1 MCDELDRLNEEIER
15 LSRQTIQGG
24 SFQIPRSLPVASTLP
39 LWESQAV
46 HGTTSELNEAIVQ
59 HEHLFVGLQ
68 ESGIQ
73 FPLFDLY
80 VPNAESSDVLV
91 TMLSDTDPLLP
102 SSSAPFQLDLQG
114 SPSQGFSKASGILFE
129 HSDMSTMEDT
139 VSSELSQ
146 VPESEQSQDL
156 MDIGSQASTV
166 DEKEDQSNDDT
177 ENIDDDS
184 GKVVQPTS
192 KEFKKTWGFRRTTI
206 AKRELPGEV
215 DFNDPLNAPLRRSG
229 RQSKRT
235 DKMEEFLSTSKRRGR
250 RSAPANLESFD
261 PTDTET
267 ASEASFD
274 GNSEAK
280 TPSQASVESLDL
292 KATPDDDGGKNEPDA
307 AAASQDSSEASD
319 SDELTLKELQNQLRK
334 KRVAG
339 APGAE
344 EEGLEEVESAEKPVD
359 ETGSK
364 GLSGSPGRG
373 GAKESAIN
381 DAETKPGQ
389 KGSKDAGREGPSTI
403 KSDAEGY
410 DPNALYCIC
419 RQKHNNRF
427 MICCDR
433 CEEWFHGNCVGI
445 TEARGRLLERNGED
459 YICPNCTRLRSQGD
473 RTPLTGEEQPELKS
487 GKTSED
493 QTAAPTDAEKPSED
507 QGIKGRIEKA
517 TNPSGKKKIKL
528 FHPVVETSTLPK
540 CIGSGCSNHA
550 LPDSVYCG
558 NDCIL
563 RHAAAAMKSLTEV
576 KEPKPKE
583 KPKLKVQRK
592 SPLKTPPKG
601 QKRVG
606 PERKVVKKTTVMV
619 SRPAGTSEPETDQSG
634 QESHMPSWSSDHNY
648 NAVQTEKTAAIS
660 SSVFYK
666 SSAKETEGD
675 GSKMESTTS
684 SKQPSGPSSTTPAAK
699 QHHASGGATAKA
711 KKHPPPSATSSS
723 ASKKTPPSLNK
734 AKNLKSLSPAPST
747 GLSASKHHASGA
759 LSITKTSY
767 TIPKKLPSTSGA
779 SPAAR
784 QPSGSS
790 VTAAPAAPSK
800 PALPSASQPQ
810 PNNQIRQNI
819 RRSLTEILYKR
830 VSDSDDLDISEN
842 EVGKIAFN
850 IEKEMFSMFQNTDNK
865 YKNKYRSIMFN
876 LKDPKNKGLFYRVI
890 GAEISPYKLV
900 RLNPEELLCREVSEW
915 RERETNEAQESSQKS
930 QREPQKYGLKQ
941 ENVPDVDMEESPPM
955 SDGDEQE
962 EPKPTPPKST
972 LPVPDIFSSMLKDTT
987 SEHRAHLFDL
997 NCKICTGQMSA
1008 EEEPVPKKPKI
1019 SVTNTVKKPEPK
1031 IKQEARPTMA
1041 SDSEGSPKTA
1051 DGKLQCAPS
1060 STTAESTPEPKWK
1073 TEVHHPITDSPAS
1086 PEQPS
1091 SPISTSSSFTPI
1103 PIPAVSSVTIMH
1115 RDPRTAGY
1123 RPSVTVTPAPLIV
1136 PTEAPPASTTA
1147 AGLKTEITKPAM
1159 PPPPPAVP
1167 KSILLKPV
1175 SSPDTRYFSTSS
1187 SSVSIAESR
1196 SPQDGETTV
1205 FLAKQEIAWK
1215 GFINMHTVA
1224 KFVTKAYLVSGS
1236 SDFLAEDLPDTV
1248 HIGGRISPHTVWDYV
1263 GKLKS
1268 SLSKELCLIRFH
1280 PATEEEEVA
1289 YISLYSYFS
1298 SRGRFGVVANNNRR
1312 IKDLYLI
1319 PLSAKD
1325 SIPSKLLPFDG
1336 PGLESSRPNLLL
1348 GLVICQKLKRP
1359 GAPSDPEKGEEKKL
1373 KVQVQEED
1381 DVSSLSKA
1389 TTLSKPESKSEKPL
1403 LYNPEMPISTTPP
1416 GSPPSGTSSESSSSS
1431 FTTPSV
1437 FSLLSSV
1444 KAATAKPTAGGGE
1457 TPPSGSSATASSTP
1471 LQQILN
1477 TLFGKKKPSESTDS
1491 SQSTPEQSAVE
1502 LTVSSAPVIDPI
1514 VQQFGQISQ
1523 DKTLDEDDY
1532 DRPYDPEEEYD
1543 PEKLYGMDTPVNK
1556 NKLFQTK
1563 KVCEAPEVDEEAY
1576 DPEDETIFEEAKVVV
1591 SDFPSRVLGI
1601 KSKDR
1606 PANYIAP
1613 VNDSSSLTE
1622 QQKML
1627 EELNKQIDEQ
1637 KRQLEEQEEA
1647 LRQQRAAVGVSMAH
1661 FSVSDAL
1668 MSPPPKSL
1676 VANSDSIQLGKKAE
1690 AIAKPP
1696 SLPKPAQVINQRRDP
1711 RQSKDPRQSRDPR
1724 QAATRRPS
1732 EKEEVTTT
1740 VAAEVSVSPSQPVE
1754 ALNQP
1759 APNVEP
1765 ESMEMSIPLLG
1776 EKIEPYPITSETVDI
1791 KLIENSAPPSGQSA
1805 GDAFSEA
1812 ASSPFTSWPDPSSHQ
1827 SPGDFSS
1834 GPVRPTRK
1842 VLLPTPSQPPMYPPP
1857 SDSVSPVLS
1866 SQPESTHPTVSM
1878 QDAVHMSQ
1886 MGMPNPE
1893 FMNQQEVQKV
1903 PFQSQSGPPHFEGQ
1917 TNQSQFRDERESY
1930 PFQEQWRGSPQQFD
1944 GPRGPPPPHM
1954 MGQGAPVPFQPM
1966 GQRGP
1971 PPSRFAGPRG
1981 PPPPQNLGQ
1990 FQEGHGT
1997 SHGQNEPPQ
2006 PRFGGP
2012 GGPHF
2017 PGPRGPHPPFMG
2029 PAPGQFE
2036 NRGPPPSHFQGPPP
2050 PHQFGEQG
2058 PPQPFMDPQRGHE
2071 EKQYDNSN
2079 TYPQGM
2085 EHHRAQP
2092 PPHMLRDNNNRTS
2105 SPSPLM
2111 GQRGPSPNQFDG
2123 PRGPPPNHFDGPRGP
2138 TPNQFDGPRGPVP
2151 NQFDGPRGPAP
2162 NQFDGPRVHRPT
2174 PPGDMGGHRFP
2185 PPNQFG
2191 GPRGPP
2197 PHLQQG
2203 QRVPS
2208 PQPRGPPP
2216 QNFEEYRGPPQQ
2228 FQGQRGPPQPQFG
2241 GSCGPGPSQF
2251 PDKGGRPRFHYEGQP
2266 HPQDGR
2272 AAHHP
2277 RPLLP
2282 NPPEQPQEGW
2292 NKGHRQ
2298 NRFERDPESEPD
2310 EHWQS
2315 PDMRGRDR
2323 GRGNS
2328 EPRNNGERQRDR
2340 FDAGSR
2346 ERANPQGPVR
2356 QSDERQNR
2364 LSEERRRDRDGAHGR
2379 PWERNQGK
2387 PWSREREWD
2396 RNRERDR
2403 DRDSDRNRSRDC
2415 ERHRDRDQAPEQEV
2429 DRNRER
2435 DQTRGRGRDRES
2447 DRRDHERDRTRN
2459 RDRERD
2465 RDHDRETHRR
2475 RDRDRS
2481 RSRDRE
2487 RGRDRDR
2494 DRDRTKDRDRD
2505 RDSRR
2510 DRERKDRSKSKE
2522 KGKDTRMEAKN
2533 QSEKTVEAET
2543 AAEKNTSS

>member
-1 MCDELDRLNEEIER
+1 
-15 LSRQTIQGG
+15 
-24 SFQIPRSLPVASTLP
+24 
-39 LWESQAV
+39 
-46 HGTTSELNEAIVQ
+46 
-59 HEHLFVGLQ
+59 
-68 ESGIQ
+68 
-73 FPLFDLY
+73 
-80 VPNAESSDVLV
+80 
-91 TMLSDTDPLLP
+91 
-102 SSSAPFQLDLQG
+102 
-114 SPSQGFSKASGILFE
+114 
-129 HSDMSTMEDT
+129 
-139 VSSELSQ
+139 
-146 VPESEQSQDL
+146 
-156 MDIGSQASTV
+156 
-166 DEKEDQSNDDT
+166 
-177 ENIDDDS
+177 
-184 GKVVQPTS
+184 
-192 KEFKKTWGFRRTTI
+192 
-206 AKRELPGEV
+206 
-215 DFNDPLNAPLRRSG
+215 
-229 RQSKRT
+229 
-235 DKMEEFLSTSKRRGR
+235 
-250 RSAPANLESFD
+250 
-261 PTDTET
+261 
-267 ASEASFD
+267 
-274 GNSEAK
+274 
-280 TPSQASVESLDL
+280 
-292 KATPDDDGGKNEPDA
+292 
-307 AAASQDSSEASD
+307 
-319 SDELTLKELQNQLRK
+319 
-334 KRVAG
+334 
-339 APGAE
+339 
-344 EEGLEEVESAEKPVD
+344 
-359 ETGSK
+359 
-364 GLSGSPGRG
+364 
-373 GAKESAIN
+373 
-381 DAETKPGQ
+381 
-389 KGSKDAGREGPSTI
+389 
-403 KSDAEGY
+403 
-410 DPNALYCIC
+410 
-419 RQKHNNRF
+419 
-427 MICCDR
+427 
-433 CEEWFHGNCVGI
+433 
-445 TEARGRLLERNGED
+445 
-459 YICPNCTRLRSQGD
+459 
-473 RTPLTGEEQPELKS
+473 
-487 GKTSED
+487 
-493 QTAAPTDAEKPSED
+493 
-507 QGIKGRIEKA
+507 
-517 TNPSGKKKIKL
+517 
-528 FHPVVETSTLPK
+528 
-540 CIGSGCSNHA
+540 
-550 LPDSVYCG
+550 
-558 NDCIL
+558 
-563 RHAAAAMKSLTEV
+563 
-576 KEPKPKE
+576 
-583 KPKLKVQRK
+583 
-592 SPLKTPPKG
+592 
-601 QKRVG
+601 
-606 PERKVVKKTTVMV
+606 
-619 SRPAGTSEPETDQSG
+619 
-634 QESHMPSWSSDHNY
+634 
-648 NAVQTEKTAAIS
+648 
-660 SSVFYK
+660 
-666 SSAKETEGD
+666 
-675 GSKMESTTS
+675 
-684 SKQPSGPSSTTPAAK
+684 
-699 QHHASGGATAKA
+699 
-711 KKHPPPSATSSS
+711 
-723 ASKKTPPSLNK
+723 
-734 AKNLKSLSPAPST
+734 
-747 GLSASKHHASGA
+747 
-759 LSITKTSY
+759 
-767 TIPKKLPSTSGA
+767 
-779 SPAAR
+779 
-784 QPSGSS
+784 
-790 VTAAPAAPSK
+790 
-800 PALPSASQPQ
+800 
-810 PNNQIRQNI
+810 
-819 RRSLTEILYKR
+819 
-830 VSDSDDLDISEN
+830 
-842 EVGKIAFN
+842 
-850 IEKEMFSMFQNTDNK
+850 
-865 YKNKYRSIMFN
+865 
-876 LKDPKNKGLFYRVI
+876 
-890 GAEISPYKLV
+890 
-900 RLNPEELLCREVSEW
+900 
-915 RERETNEAQESSQKS
+915 
-930 QREPQKYGLKQ
+930 
-941 ENVPDVDMEESPPM
+941 
-955 SDGDEQE
+955 
-962 EPKPTPPKST
+962 
-972 LPVPDIFSSMLKDTT
+972 
-987 SEHRAHLFDL
+987 
-997 NCKICTGQMSA
+997 
-1008 EEEPVPKKPKI
+1008 
-1019 SVTNTVKKPEPK
+1019 
-1031 IKQEARPTMA
+1031 MA
-1041 SDSEGSPKTA
+1041 SDSEASPKTA
-1051 DGKLQCAPS
+1051 DGKLQCASS

-1147 AGLKTEITKPAM
+1147 AGSKTEITKPAM

-1359 GAPSDPEKGEEKKL
+1359 GAPPDPEKSEEKKL
-1373 KVQVQEED
+1373 KVHVREED

-1389 TTLSKPESKSEKPL
+1389 PTVSKPESKSEKPL

-1477 TLFGKKKPSESTDS
+1477 TLFGKKKTSESTDS

-1502 LTVSSAPVIDPI
+1502 LAVSSAPVIDPI

-1523 DKTLDEDDY
+1523 DKTQDEDDY

-1676 VANSDSIQLGKKAE
+1676 VANSDSIQLGKKAD

-1711 RQSKDPRQSRDPR
+1711 RQSRDPR
-1724 QAATRRPS
+1724 QAVTRRPS

-1740 VAAEVSVSPSQPVE
+1740 VSAEVSVSPSQPVE

-1759 APNVEP
+1759 APDVEP

-1791 KLIENSAPPSGQSA
+1791 KLNENSAPPSGQSA

-1857 SDSVSPVLS
+1857 SDGVSPVLS
-1866 SQPESTHPTVSM
+1866 SQPESTHPAVSM

-1886 MGMPNPE
+1886 TGMPNPE

-1917 TNQSQFRDERESY
+1917 TDQSQFRDERQSY
-1930 PFQEQWRGSPQQFD
+1930 PFPEQWGGSPQQFD

-1981 PPPPQNLGQ
+1981 PPPPQHLGQ

-1997 SHGQNEPPQ
+1997 SHGQNELPQ

-2138 TPNQFDGPRGPVP
+2138 APNQFDGSRGPVP

-2197 PHLQQG
+2197 PHLHQG

-2282 NPPEQPQEGW
+2282 NPSEQPQEGW

-2323 GRGNS
+2323 GRENS

-2346 ERANPQGPVR
+2346 ERANPQGPVH

-2403 DRDSDRNRSRDC
+2403 DRDSDRNRGRDC

-2475 RDRDRS
+2475 RDRNRS

-2494 DRDRTKDRDRD
+2494 DRDRTRDRERE

>member
-1 MCDELDRLNEEIER
+1 
-15 LSRQTIQGG
+15 
-24 SFQIPRSLPVASTLP
+24 
-39 LWESQAV
+39 
-46 HGTTSELNEAIVQ
+46 
-59 HEHLFVGLQ
+59 
-68 ESGIQ
+68 
-73 FPLFDLY
+73 
-80 VPNAESSDVLV
+80 
-91 TMLSDTDPLLP
+91 
-102 SSSAPFQLDLQG
+102 
-114 SPSQGFSKASGILFE
+114 
-129 HSDMSTMEDT
+129 MSTMEDT

-146 VPESEQSQDL
+146 VPESEQSQDV
-156 MDIGSQASTV
+156 MDIGSRVSTM
-166 DEKEDQSNDDT
+166 DEKQKSNDDT
-177 ENIDDDS
+177 ENIEDDS

-215 DFNDPLNAPLRRSG
+215 DLNDPLNAPLRRSG

-274 GNSEAK
+274 GNSETK
-280 TPSQASVESLDL
+280 TPSQASIESLDL
-292 KATPDDDGGKNEPDA
+292 KSTPDDDGGKNEPDT
-307 AAASQDSSEASD
+307 ASASEDNSEASD

-344 EEGLEEVESAEKPVD
+344 GEGVEEVESPEKPVG
-359 ETGSK
+359 ET
-364 GLSGSPGRG
+364 GSPGRG
-373 GAKESAIN
+373 GAKESAVN
-381 DAETKPGQ
+381 DAESKPGQ

-459 YICPNCTRLRSQGD
+459 YICPNCTRLQSQGD
-473 RTPLTGEEQPELKS
+473 RTPITGEEQPELKS

-493 QTAAPTDAEKPSED
+493 QTTAPTDAEKPSED

-606 PERKVVKKTTVMV
+606 PDRKVVKKTTVMV
-619 SRPAGTSEPETDQSG
+619 SQPTGTSEPETDQSG
-634 QESHMPSWSSDHNY
+634 QESHTPSWSSDHNY

-666 SSAKETEGD
+666 SSAKEMEGD
-675 GSKMESTTS
+675 GSKMESTTT
-684 SKQPSGPSSTTPAAK
+684 SKQPSGPSSTPPAAK
-699 QHHASGGATAKA
+699 QHHVSGGAPAKA
-711 KKHPPPSATSSS
+711 KKHPPQSAASSL
-723 ASKKTPPSLNK
+723 ASKKTPQSLNK
-734 AKNLKSLSPAPST
+734 AKNLKSLSPVPSA
-747 GLSASKHHASGA
+747 GLSASKHHATGA

-800 PALPSASQPQ
+800 PAPPSASQPQ
-810 PNNQIRQNI
+810 PNNQIRHNI

-850 IEKEMFSMFQNTDNK
+850 IEKEMFSMFLNTDNK

-915 RERETNEAQESSQKS
+915 KERETSEAQESNQKS
-930 QREPQKYGLKQ
+930 QRDPQKYGLKQ
-941 ENVPDVDMEESPPM
+941 ENMPDVDMEESPPM

-962 EPKPTPPKST
+962 EPKPAPPKST

-1008 EEEPVPKKPKI
+1008 EEEQVPKKPKI
-1019 SVTNTVKKPEPK
+1019 SVTTTVKKPDLQ
-1031 IKQEARPTMA
+1031 IKQEARPTML
-1041 SDSEGSPKTA
+1041 SDSGASPKTG
-1051 DGKLQCAPS
+1051 DGKLQCAPG

-1073 TEVHHPITDSPAS
+1073 TEVHQSITDSPAS

-1136 PTEAPPASTTA
+1136 STEAAAASTTA
-1147 AGLKTEITKPAM
+1147 AGSKTEITKPAM
-1159 PPPPPAVP
+1159 PPPLPAVP

-1289 YISLYSYFS
+1289 YISLFSYFS

-1348 GLVICQKLKRP
+1348 GLVICQKLKRS
-1359 GAPSDPEKGEEKKL
+1359 GAPSDLEKGEEKKL
-1373 KVQVQEED
+1373 KVQVQED
-1381 DVSSLSKA
+1381 DDDDSSLSKA
-1389 TTLSKPESKSEKPL
+1389 PTLSKPESKSEKPL

-1416 GSPPSGTSSESSSSS
+1416 GSPPSESSSSS

-1444 KAATAKPTAGGGE
+1444 KAATAKQTAGGGE

-1471 LQQILN
+1471 LQHILN
-1477 TLFGKKKPSESTDS
+1477 TLFGKKKPSGSTDS
-1491 SQSTPEQSAVE
+1491 SQSTPEQSTVE
-1502 LTVSSAPVIDPI
+1502 HTVSSAPVIDPI

-1543 PEKLYGMDTPVNK
+1543 PEKLYGTDAPVNK
-1556 NKLFQTK
+1556 DKLFQTK
-1563 KVCEAPEVDEEAY
+1563 KVSEAPDADEEAY

-1591 SDFPSRVLGI
+1591 SDFPSRVLGV

-1606 PANYIAP
+1606 PANYVASI
-1613 VNDSSSLTE
+1613 NDSSSLTE

-1676 VANSDSIQLGKKAE
+1676 VANSDSLQLGKKAE
-1690 AIAKPP
+1690 AIVKPP
-1696 SLPKPAQVINQRRDP
+1696 FLPKPAQVINQRRDP

-1732 EKEEVTTT
+1732 EKEEVTTA
-1740 VAAEVSVSPSQPVE
+1740 VAGEVSVSPSQPVE

-1765 ESMEMSIPLLG
+1765 ESMELSIPLLG
-1776 EKIEPYPITSETVDI
+1776 EKIEPYPDTSETVDV
-1791 KLIENSAPPSGQSA
+1791 KQIESSASPSGQSA
-1805 GDAFSEA
+1805 GAAFSEA
-1812 ASSPFTSWPDPSSHQ
+1812 ASSSFMSWSDPSSHQ

-1842 VLLPTPSQPPMYPPP
+1842 VLLPTPSQPPKYPPR

-1866 SQPESTHPTVSM
+1866 SQSESTHPAVSM

-1886 MGMPNPE
+1886 TGMPNPE
-1893 FMNQQEVQKV
+1893 FMNQQEVQKGH
-1903 PFQSQSGPPHFEGQ
+1903 FQSQSGPPHFEGQ
-1917 TNQSQFRDERESY
+1917 TDQSQFRDERQSY
-1930 PFQEQWRGSPQQFD
+1930 LFQEQWGGSPQQFD
-1944 GPRGPPPPHM
+1944 GPRGLPPPHM
-1954 MGQGAPVPFQPM
+1954 MEQGAPVPFQPM
-1966 GQRGP
+1966 GP
-1971 PPSRFAGPRG
+1971 PLSRFAGPRG
-1981 PPPPQNLGQ
+1981 PPPPQQLGQ
-1990 FQEGHGT
+1990 FQESHGP
-1997 SHGQNEPPQ
+1997 SHGQNEHPQ
-2006 PRFGGP
+2006 PRFGAP

-2036 NRGPPPSHFQGPPP
+2036 NRGPPPSHFQGQPPL
-2050 PHQFGEQG
+2050 HQFGEQG
-2058 PPQPFMDPQRGHE
+2058 PPQSFMDPQRGHE

-2111 GQRGPSPNQFDG
+2111 GQRGPSLTQFDG
-2123 PRGPPPNHFDGPRGP
+2123 LRGAPPNHFDGPRVSAPNQFEGP
-2138 TPNQFDGPRGPVP
+2138 RGPALNQFDGQRGPSP

-2162 NQFDGPRVHRPT
+2162 NQFDGPRGHRPT

-2191 GPRGPP
+2191 GSRGPP

-2216 QNFEEYRGPPQQ
+2216 QHFEEYRGPPPQQ

-2241 GSCGPGPSQF
+2241 GSRGPGPSQF
-2251 PDKGGRPRFHYEGQP
+2251 PDKGGRPRFHYEGPP

-2272 AAHHP
+2272 TAHHP

-2298 NRFERDPESEPD
+2298 NRFERDPESEPG

-2323 GRGNS
+2323 GRDNS

-2403 DRDSDRNRSRDC
+2403 DSDRNRGRDC

-2465 RDHDRETHRR
+2465 RDHDRDSHRR

-2494 DRDRTKDRDRD
+2494 DRDRDHDRTRDRDRD

-2522 KGKDTRMEAKN
+2522 KGKDTRLEAKN
-2533 QSEKTVEAET
+2533 ESEKTLEPET
-2543 AAEKNTSS
+2543 AAEKKTSS